1 MKVKISQIQRFCLHD
16 GPGIRTTVFFKGC
29 KLKCPWCSN
38 PENISFSIEEKYPDE
53 LKGKEWELDELYCEL
68 IKDKTFFDKEGG
80 ITFSG
85 GECLW
90 QFENLEPLLK
100 KLKENKYNICI
111 ETALNVPTKLIDI
124 ALKYVDFYY
133 VDMKIVDPTK
143 QSLINSDVNLFIQ
156 NLDRVLKHT
165 DNITIR
171 IPCVRNYT
179 FTEENLNR
187 ILEILKNRR
196 IKNVELFKIH
206 RLAESK
212 YKSLGKE
219 MPLFENIL
227 NDEMNQI
234 KDRIKTVVKNVEII
248 HI

>member
-90 QFENLEPLLK
+90 QFENLEPLLNN
-100 KLKENKYNICI
+100 LIAHRGVHNKYIKGN
-111 ETALNVPTKLIDI
+111 
-124 ALKYVDFYY
+124 
-133 VDMKIVDPTK
+133 
-143 QSLINSDVNLFIQ
+143 SLIAFF
-156 NLDRVLKHT
+156 
-165 DNITIR
+165 
-171 IPCVRNYT
+171 C
-179 FTEENLNR
+179 E
-187 ILEILKNRR
+187 
-196 IKNVELFKIH
+196 
-206 RLAESK
+206 
-212 YKSLGKE
+212 
-219 MPLFENIL
+219 
-227 NDEMNQI
+227 
-234 KDRIKTVVKNVEII
+234 
-248 HI
+248 